1 MKRISISLT
10 AVCAVSAL
18 LLLAAGCRKAGI
30 EGTDPERQEVT
41 ASLSFA
47 PAVETPSS
55 VSDASTKGSLIN
67 GTGSVTKPL
76 QDALPAGMTT
86 ETFCFYVAAW
96 DINGTSTVRS
106 IPAAAES
113 ISYDKVRYFTT
124 QLTTGGTPRNMW
136 NTVKPADDTQINEY
150 IWKSVRKTVGGVD
163 GFHGI
168 EKAFYAYANL
178 PAGAA
183 APVVAV
189 DGTTKLPGAM
199 TLAYVQPAQ
208 ASDQTDVIVAY
219 YRGEGNVD
227 GKPAGTASLLFR
239 HPMAAVSVKLGTL
252 KGVNKFRIN
261 SLSIEG
267 VHSGGTLAMTP
278 TGTDSGTTL
287 VWTPASGEGGTMTVT
302 QSVNLDVTST
312 TVSGTLLG
320 ERFIVMPQDFTSA
333 PARIAANVTADG
345 KTFNILW
352 PLGSSAWEAGM
363 DYSYTLDYNGHEGI
377 QLWAN
382 GPYWATKN
390 VGATRPED
398 AGWYFSWGNVKGYVP
413 VDQTL
418 YASDWYSCRWVEAL
432 QHSVELSG
440 GFSSANYSDQ
450 SLQGKGVTLNDDIPA
465 EAVEGVLYDAAV
477 AIDGTKWRIPTAAEL
492 EALYTNTDYNITTR
506 NGVLCFIFRGR
517 GAYSGRF
524 IILPHCGEGAGAYL
538 RKDDGTYYCSS
549 TISSAPVNG
558 YQGTMSMRLY
568 YEDVPGGTDIVTA
581 EMIGNLRMNGCVIRP
596 VENTSYSE

>member
-1 MKRISISLT
+1 MKRISISVT

-136 NTVKPADDTQINEY
+136 NTVKPGDDTQINEY
-150 IWKSVRKTVGGVD
+150 TWKSVRKTVGGVD

-390 VGATRPED
+390 VGASRPEE
-398 AGWYFSWGNVKGYVP
+398 AGWFFSWGNVKGYVVKNP
-413 VDQTL
+413 VTAPGGVG
-418 YASDWYSCRWVEAL
+418 YGYTCKWVSVDDP
-432 QHSVELSG
+432 SVELVD
-440 GFSSANYSDQ
+440 GFGTTAYGNGSQ
-450 SLQGKGVTLNDDIPA
+450 GTGHLLQGDIATDDN
-465 EAVEGVLYDAAV
+465 EHDAA
-477 AIDGTKWRIPTAAEL
+477 INRKGTKWRMPTAAEFQ
-492 EALYTNTDYNITTR
+492 ALKDNTDCHVR
-506 NGVLCFIFRGR
+506 SVNGVLGALFVGKGDYSDRSIF
-517 GAYSGRF
+517 
-524 IILPHCGEGAGAYL
+524 LPDCGYGKGEYYL
-538 RKDDGTYYCSS
+538 DDATGYWSS
-549 TISSAPVNG
+549 TRSTVAASGESAARTFRIKHHYVAGSVDEYNVDIPDTPRRMG
-558 YQGTMSMRLY
+558 RL
-568 YEDVPGGTDIVTA
+568 
-581 EMIGNLRMNGCVIRP
+581 IRP
-596 VENTSYSE
+596 VENTPYSE

>member
-30 EGTDPERQEVT
+30 DGTDPERQEVT

-106 IPAAAES
+106 IPAAAEGV
-113 ISYDKVRYFTT
+113 SYDKVRYFTT

-136 NTVKPADDTQINEY
+136 NTVKPGDDTQINEY
-150 IWKSVRKTVGGVD
+150 TWKSVRKTVGEVE

-178 PAGAA
+178 PAGTS

-189 DGTTKLPGAM
+189 NGTTKLPGAM

-208 ASDQTDVIVAY
+208 ASDQTDIIVAY

-278 TGTDSGTTL
+278 TGTASGTTL

-302 QSVNLDVTST
+302 QSVDLDITST
-312 TVSGTLLG
+312 TASGTELG
-320 ERFIVMPQDFTSA
+320 ERFIVMPQDFTYA

-390 VGATRPED
+390 VGASKSEE

-418 YASDWYSCRWVEAL
+418 YASDLYSCRWVEAL
-432 QHSVELSG
+432 NTSVELSE
-440 GFSSANYSDQ
+440 GFSKTNYSNQ
-450 SLQGKGVTLNDDIPA
+450 SLQGKGVTLDTDIPA
-465 EAVEGVLYDAAV
+465 EAVDGVLYDAAV

-492 EALYTNTDYNITTR
+492 EALFTNTDYNITTR
-506 NGVLCFIFRGR
+506 NGALCFIFRGR
-517 GAYSGRF
+517 GTYAGRSV
-524 IILPHCGEGAGAYL
+524 IMPYCGFGVDKSLHKEG
-538 RKDDGTYYCSS
+538 TCYCSS
-549 TISSAPVNG
+549 TISSASVG
-558 YQGTMSMRLY
+558 GDQGAVYMKLY

-581 EMIGNLRMNGCVIRP
+581 EMIDSQRMNGYVIRP
-596 VENTSYSE
+596 VENTPYSE